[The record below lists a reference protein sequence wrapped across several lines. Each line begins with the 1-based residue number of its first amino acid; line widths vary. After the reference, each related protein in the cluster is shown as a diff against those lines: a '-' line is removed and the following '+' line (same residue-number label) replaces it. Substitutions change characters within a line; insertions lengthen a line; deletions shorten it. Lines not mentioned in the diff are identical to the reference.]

1 MAYQFP
7 PANGDGDEFL
17 APNNVLYVY
26 NATDG
31 QWEVKA
37 VVDSILP
44 DPTDDTQQPGTTDDR
59 YVNISGDEMEG
70 ALNVVHPPTDDNH
83 AASKKYV
90 DEITSGLCWEPLN
103 NAGGSGS
110 GFEWIRPDNG
120 APNRYQVL
128 GNKNGQSAA
137 TDITSLTFH
146 VDTDVSKVEVGRNI
160 RIKIDGKIDEFE
172 ITGIN
177 GHTISVD
184 LVSQGSSGT
193 PYVFLVTVNISY
205 QIPCSIYVE
214 RTGDKMTG
222 YLELED
228 GFGNIQ
234 VLDDTTPEQT
244 AVHKK
249 YVDDS
254 VHDRVARAGDI
265 MTGTLE
271 FSVTGPDATAISIKS
286 TEDDQNRI
294 ISVAGGTGTD
304 DNLTLLL
311 EGNDGKNG
319 FVIST
324 STDECYKV
332 SSDGHQ
338 VFSSIVSFN
347 NDVVFDYSNK
357 PNDSIPF
364 IIQGKQAAGGT
375 GSSLLELTTND
386 TDGDQIT
393 YYGPVSEVKEIA
405 TKEYVDS
412 ILGTLDLSQ
421 VNFIP
426 IGAIQFWASA
436 VNPPDGWFKLDG
448 TSFDITVHPELHTY
462 LEGTI
467 DYQEGILPDYSS
479 RFACHIGNIN
489 DGSPGELVEEKSKT
503 PTGLRVDT
511 KTVTFSHT
519 HGATVTGTGSHSHTA
534 TVTGGTHSHTYG
546 AWNSGVSG
554 GGTGTKNPN
563 SYNSNK
569 TTTATGGG
577 HTHTITVTGA
587 GTHTHTVSVNTA
599 TASSS
604 THSHTVTGGD
614 TTTRPLSV
622 LGYWIIKN

>member
-44 DPTDDTQQPGTTDDR
+44 DPTNDTQQPGTTDDR
-59 YVNISGDEMEG
+59 YVNITGDEMEG
-70 ALNVVHPPTDDNH
+70 PLNVVHPPTDDNH

-90 DEITSGLCWEPLN
+90 DEVTQGLCWEPLLN
-103 NAGGSGS
+103 GLSTPTNYYKWLRAS
-110 GFEWIRPDNG
+110 DNIT
-120 APNRYQVL
+120 NQRDVR
-128 GNKNGQSAA
+128 GNKGGQSTA

-146 VDTDVSKVEVGRNI
+146 PNTDLSEVKVGHNI
-160 RIKIDGKIDEFE
+160 RLKIISGEIDEFK

-177 GHTISVD
+177 GKELTVD
-184 LVSQGSSGT
+184 LVDQQTTGT
-193 PYVFLVTVNISY
+193 SYYFLADLSISY
-205 QIPCSIYVE
+205 QIPCPIYVE

-222 YLELED
+222 NLELED

-234 VLDDTTPEQT
+234 VFDDTTPEQT

-254 VHDRVARAGDI
+254 VHDRVARAGDT

-271 FSVTGPDATAISIKS
+271 FSVTGPDATVISINS
-286 TEDDQNRI
+286 TEADQNRI

-324 STDECYKV
+324 TTGECYKIT
-332 SSDGHQ
+332 SDGQQ
-338 VFSSIVSFN
+338 VISSAVTFT
-347 NDVVFDYSNK
+347 DAVVFDYTNK
-357 PNDSIPF
+357 PNDSQPF

-375 GSSLLELTTND
+375 GSNLLQLTTND

-426 IGAIQFWASA
+426 VGAIQFWASS
-436 VNPPDGWFKLDG
+436 VSIPEGWFKLNG
-448 TSFDITVHPELHTY
+448 SSFNILAHPELHTY
-462 LEGTI
+462 LEGTLN
-467 DYQEGILPDYSS
+467 YQEGILPDYSS
-479 RFACHIGNIN
+479 RFACHIGDVN
-489 DGSPGELVEEKSKT
+489 DGSPGELVTDKSKI
-503 PTGLRVDT
+503 PTGLTVDT
-511 KTVTFSHT
+511 STVTYTHT
-519 HGATVTGTGSHSHTA
+519 HTA
-534 TVTGGTHSHTYG
+534 TITGTGTHSHTVTVGDGEHSHVYSS
-546 AWNSGVSG
+546 WTNSKSG

-563 SYNSNK
+563 VYSTSR
-569 TTTATGGG
+569 TTTGGG
-577 HTHTITVTGA
+577 HTHTISVSGTGS
-587 GTHTHTVSVNTA
+587 HTHTA
-599 TASSS
+599 TVS
-604 THSHTVTGGD
+604 THTAITKSHKHTLSGGD
-614 TTTRPLSV
+614 PTTRPLSV